1 MKETIKVKKPR
12 VLFLTEGKTSPSTR
26 FAVLSHIP
34 YLQKRGIVCSIAHRR
49 PEKYALINLPWFNYR
64 PLRVVVYC
72 LFCYPFSL
80 ILRLADLWKLH
91 SHDIIFIQRDLDENH
106 VTPWLE
112 RLYRR
117 YAKRL
122 VFYFDDALWL
132 SKNHLGKSME
142 KKIRHIIKMADWVI
156 VSHEYLADYARQFN
170 QSVLIFPLSIDTH
183 YYFPATTCRKGTT
196 PPSQNCIPSYDVF
209 PSQKESFQKKEK
221 LPHSC
226 ASQLTIG
233 IPGVLESH
241 KNQPEDGACQVTIG
255 WSGGAWNY
263 PHLVELAEVLEEIKK
278 ETGVA
283 ILIQSGEPPP
293 REIQKIG
300 VQYIPWEKETERN
313 ILQRMDIALCPL
325 KDTPWTRGKFSIKL
339 LQYLACGIPV
349 ICSDVGVNRQI
360 ILDGQEGF
368 VVKNQQE
375 WQLRLLTLIY
385 DKEKR
390 KQMALTA
397 RQRAVKYYRLEEG
410 SDRLA
415 TFFLSLAEENSKEAI
430 KEKFHSPQIS
440 TPHYFLP

>member
-1 MKETIKVKKPR
+1 MPEMKKPR

-34 YLQKRGIVCSIAHRR
+34 YLQKRGIICSIAHRW
-49 PEKYALINLPWFNYR
+49 PEKYALINLPCFNYR
-64 PLRVVVYC
+64 PLRIAVYC

-170 QSVLIFPLSIDTH
+170 QSVLIFPLSIDTRG
-183 YYFPATTCRKGTT
+183 YFPANTCVQNNT
-196 PPSQNCIPSYDVF
+196 PPPQNYNYSRKSSFEREKEFPPSC
-209 PSQKESFQKKEK
+209 PSQVP
-221 LPHSC
+221 LGGYRV
-226 ASQLTIG
+226 IG
-233 IPGVLESH
+233 DH
-241 KNQPEDGACQVTIG
+241 TNQPEDGACQVTIG

-263 PHLVELAEVLEEIKK
+263 PHLIELAEVLEEIKK

-349 ICSDVGVNRQI
+349 VCSDVGVNRQI
-360 ILDGQEGF
+360 ILDGQAGF

-375 WQLRLLTLIY
+375 WRSRLLTLIY

-390 KQMALTA
+390 KQMALAA
-397 RQRAVKYYRLEEG
+397 RQRAVKYYSLEEG
-410 SDRLA
+410 SDRL
-415 TFFLSLAEENSKEAI
+415 TDFFLSLAEEDSKEAI